1 MKNIQIQCVINY
13 EIKDGKITSQLIPQ
27 LAETFDFNSLE
38 EILKEYRPI
47 IVSKEEEIE
56 ALKKITDMLL
66 IHIEDKILWQKEK
79 IKHHA
84 Y

>member
-13 EIKDGKITSQLIPQ
+13 EIKDSKITSQLIPQ
-27 LAETFDFNSLE
+27 LPETFDFNSLE

-79 IKHHA
+79 IKH
-84 Y
+84 